1 MKVIRAA
8 PGEQGGGWW
17 VTPVGAGELSGGC
30 DSSPGGD
37 GGCWKEGGGGK
48 DGAEKWADSGYI

>member
-1 MKVIRAA
+1 MV
-8 PGEQGGGWW
+8 GGGC
-17 VTPVGAGELSGGC
+17 TPVGAGELSGGC